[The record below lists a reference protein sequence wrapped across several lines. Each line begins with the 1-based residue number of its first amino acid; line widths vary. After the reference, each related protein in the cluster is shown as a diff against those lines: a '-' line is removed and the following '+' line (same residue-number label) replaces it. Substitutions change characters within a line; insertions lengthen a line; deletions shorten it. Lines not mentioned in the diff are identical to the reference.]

1 MRTRTYGGVGGR
13 EGNNPDYPII
23 DDLLTD
29 INENGRKLPTP
40 GRFQL
45 LA

>member
-13 EGNNPDYPII
+13 EGNNPAYPISQPE
-23 DDLLTD
+23 DS
-29 INENGRKLPTP
+29 RKVPSMAAVPYP
-40 GRFQL
+40 GDAF